1 VGERVTDILAS
12 ILAEPSQLLP
22 ARTQMAFTLGFHVI
36 LVPLGVAFTAITL
49 VANYRGIRK
58 GDEVSLLLAQRWS
71 KVAGVLFAVGA
82 VSGTVLSFEM
92 GLLWP
97 GLMDKF
103 GAAYGLPFM
112 IEGIFFFTE
121 AIFIAIYIYGWKRMK
136 PWPHFWT
143 GVPVVLSGIGGTLS
157 VVAAN
162 AWMNAPG
169 GYTLKNGEVTDVEP
183 LKVIFNDAFW
193 YESLHMLLAA
203 YLVAGFLVA
212 SVYAWALLRGRRD
225 RYHRIGFL
233 IPFTIAAIVMPFQM
247 IVGDTT
253 ARAVFN
259 DQPIKFAAIELVPET
274 STDVP
279 ETIGGLYIDGEIV
292 GPKLEIPGLASL
304 LSDYSTDTEIT
315 GFDSVPPDDRPPVN
329 IVHLAWDTMLGIATY
344 LFLLA
349 AWFGF
354 VWWRKR
360 ELPKTKWFLR
370 AAAAAGILSVICME
384 AGWVITEV
392 GRQPWIVY
400 EVLRTEDAVTSA
412 NGVWVSLSVVLVLYA
427 AIGAATILVL
437 RSMAKRW
444 RGALEVEAVPYGPR
458 VDMIDAPPGPLRPD
472 TESQPVKS

>member
-1 VGERVTDILAS
+1 
-12 ILAEPSQLLP
+12 
-22 ARTQMAFTLGFHVI
+22 
-36 LVPLGVAFTAITL
+36 
-49 VANYRGIRK
+49 
-58 GDEVSLLLAQRWS
+58 
-71 KVAGVLFAVGA
+71 
-82 VSGTVLSFEM
+82 
-92 GLLWP
+92 
-97 GLMDKF
+97 
-103 GAAYGLPFM
+103 
-112 IEGIFFFTE
+112 
-121 AIFIAIYIYGWKRMK
+121 
-136 PWPHFWT
+136 
-143 GVPVVLSGIGGTLS
+143 
-157 VVAAN
+157 
-162 AWMNAPG
+162 
-169 GYTLKNGEVTDVEP
+169 
-183 LKVIFNDAFW
+183 
-193 YESLHMLLAA
+193 
-203 YLVAGFLVA
+203 
-212 SVYAWALLRGRRD
+212 
-225 RYHRIGFL
+225 
-233 IPFTIAAIVMPFQM
+233 M